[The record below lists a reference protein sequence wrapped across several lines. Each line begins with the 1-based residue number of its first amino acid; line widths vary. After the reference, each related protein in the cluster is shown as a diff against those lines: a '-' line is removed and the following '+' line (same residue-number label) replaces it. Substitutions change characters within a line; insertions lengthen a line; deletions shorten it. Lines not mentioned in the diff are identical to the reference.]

1 MNQPTLPFGKYKGR
15 AIARVPLSY
24 LRWMLVNY
32 DLGTTLRT
40 EICMVVFNG
49 EPPITIP
56 QIRPENDF
64 PPWWT
69 EAQKIDAI
77 FDAQKAKRR

>member
-1 MNQPTLPFGKYKGR
+1 MNSQQPTLPFGKYKGR

-24 LRWMLVNY
+24 LRWMLVNC
-32 DLGTTLRT
+32 DLGATLRA

-49 EPPITIP
+49 EPPTIP

-64 PPWWT
+64 PPNMT
-69 EAQKIDAI
+69 EAQRIDAI
-77 FDAQKAKRR
+77 WEKAKRR